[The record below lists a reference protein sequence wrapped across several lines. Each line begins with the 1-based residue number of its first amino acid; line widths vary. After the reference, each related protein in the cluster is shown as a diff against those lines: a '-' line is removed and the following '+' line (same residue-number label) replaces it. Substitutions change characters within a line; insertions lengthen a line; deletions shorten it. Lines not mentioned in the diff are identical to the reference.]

1 MKKKLLILLLC
12 LSFVLALVPT
22 AMAVDTDTDPLKPAD
37 LYYTLG
43 GEPTSGEKPDITL
56 SKTAV
61 ANDDGTYTVTLSAEA
76 VETVTTKPTEVV
88 FLLDTS
94 GSMKYCAD
102 GRGGWCDHSDW
113 VLGVWC
119 DRVKA
124 GHTNSRLTEA

>member
-1 MKKKLLILLLC
+1 MKKKLLSLLLC

-88 FLLDTS
+88 FLLDT
-94 GSMKYCAD
+94 
-102 GRGGWCDHSDW
+102 
-113 VLGVWC
+113 
-119 DRVKA
+119 
-124 GHTNSRLTEA
+124 